1 MASSQS
7 RCLARQFIH
16 AIKGQKIIGMC
27 SAHAVSGGGPIG
39 LLVYIISTNIILKQK
54 AKKKKKNSMK

>member
-1 MASSQS
+1 MESLQS
-7 RCLARQFIH
+7 RCLVKQFIRV
-16 AIKGQKIIGMC
+16 IKGQKIIEMS

-54 AKKKKKNSMK
+54 AKKKRKIL